1 MELQHVNFQ
10 QWVQDAPAAIA
21 YFDAN
26 DCLLAASNDWLKIFH
41 CDHTAIGQSLTS
53 LGPLI
58 PEVWLRLHHQVLQ
71 PPTAPGLDLSSD
83 GAGSPIE
90 GHIGSN
96 DHNYYSSAAES
107 QQFNPLEE
115 TTAIPQALVWKSD
128 QFPTVWCQW
137 FTRRWVVPGT
147 SDVGVAVRCEVL
159 DGFEPLRQA
168 RKQWSATQTLVC
180 RLDEAGIITAV
191 MGAWES
197 VLGLRESDLVPSM
210 WLNWAMDEDQRA
222 LVTPLEQ
229 MLAGEEVSC
238 EGRWR
243 TADGRWRWMRWVSV
257 PVAVGEGGHITYAIA
272 QDVTDQRLAREAME
286 AKDIFAEF
294 SEQLLRSAPVFCMAL
309 SPDGTVLMMNDA
321 MLQALDY
328 QPEEVVGRNYMTTF
342 LPERERSAMQLVF
355 EQLADV
361 AQPTRSVGVVLT
373 QDGSERLVEWHGV
386 PVFSR
391 DLALA
396 GLDELAGEMP
406 LTLDRGFDYFF
417 AIGIDITEGQIIEQ
431 ERQRLTAV
439 LEVTTDLVAVADP
452 DGRLS
457 YLNRAGRDLLGIPDT
472 IDVQRLRLQ
481 DCVPSD
487 LAEKLS
493 PSQLGKT
500 LRDGTWKGESQLL
513 HSNGQL
519 VDVSEVLIARR
530 DEADRIEF
538 IATIARDIS
547 AQKQAEEALRESE
560 ERFRTLV
567 ANIPGVIYR
576 RLADE
581 RWTLAFI
588 SEAVESLTGYRA
600 EEFLQ
605 RQRGEAPFTWL
616 NLLHPGDRDS
626 VIEGIQ
632 RSLAKRQQ
640 YALEYRIVR
649 ADGEVRWVLE
659 QGQGVFDPEGYLSWL
674 DGSLMDITQQK
685 EAEAELEA
693 SRQLLQVVLDNIP
706 QAVSWKDRGLNFLGC
721 NKAFAEMVGLANPGE
736 IVGKSD
742 FDMPWSKA
750 ETKWIR
756 ECDQRVIDQNQ
767 PELNNIETQTR
778 ADGTEIWLDISKV
791 PLLDSDGEVIGV
803 LGSSN
808 DITERKQYEIELYRS
823 QRQLKK
829 QVERERLLNQL
840 SMQIRSSIEN
850 RSALRD
856 TIETVLHSVRQVLRV
871 DRVLFSW
878 YVTDTSPQCWDIVA
892 ESHRE
897 GLSGVPKRRYPI
909 ESPGAVVQRLQNCQP
924 LRVNDV
930 RSPESIKWQSAD
942 KDHREFIETLGL
954 RSILLVPAMEQNHC
968 LEQYLGLIVC
978 CQQTESR
985 SWTDEEVQ
993 FLQAVL
999 NQIAIADT
1007 QTRLFTQAQATAA
1020 EAQAKARELEGVLAK
1035 LRSTQAQLVQTE
1047 KMSSLGQLVAGIAHE
1062 INNPV
1067 NFIYGNLD
1075 HARTYAKD
1083 LLTLLELYQGCIPE
1097 APAEIQ
1103 EFAEDVDLEFL
1114 VEDLPQMLKSMQVGA
1129 DRIKDIVTSLRTF
1142 SRMDEASMKAFNLHD
1157 GIDSTLTILNNRTKA
1172 KPSRPAVDIVRNF
1185 GELPPVECY
1194 GSQLNQVF
1202 MNILTNAID
1211 ALDERDSDRTYDE
1224 VAANPSRIVI
1234 TTALREN
1241 TVEITI
1247 HDNGSGIPASI
1258 RDRLFDPFFTTKP
1271 VGKGT
1276 GLGLSISYQI
1286 VTEKHGGTLTCT
1298 VPDSGGTCFT
1308 ILIPFRQE

>member
-1 MELQHVNFQ
+1 MELQHVDFQ

-21 YFDAN
+21 YFDGS
-26 DCLLAASNDWLKIFH
+26 DRLLAASNDWLSIFR
-41 CDHTAIGQSLTS
+41 CDHTAIGQPLTS

-58 PEVWLRLHHQVLQ
+58 PDVWLRLHHQVIQ
-71 PPTAPGLDLSSD
+71 PPTAPGPDLFMGASTSAEVNNGGDSD
-83 GAGSPIE
+83 PTGPPE
-90 GHIGSN
+90 P
-96 DHNYYSSAAES
+96 
-107 QQFNPLEE
+107 QPFNPLEE
-115 TTAIPQALVWKSD
+115 TTAIPQALVWRSD

-137 FTRRWVVPGT
+137 FTRRWLVPGT

-197 VLGLRESDLVPSM
+197 VLGLKERELVPSL
-210 WLNWAMDEDQRA
+210 WLNWAMDEDQRG
-222 LVTPLEQ
+222 LMTPLEQ
-229 MLAGEEVSC
+229 MLAGEEASC

-257 PVAVGEGGHITYAIA
+257 PVLVGEAGHITYAIA
-272 QDVTDQRLAREAME
+272 QDITDQRLAREAME

-321 MLQALDY
+321 MLQGLDY
-328 QPEEVVGRNYMTTF
+328 QSEEVVGENYMTTF

-361 AQPTRSVGVVLT
+361 AQPTRSVGVVLA

-396 GLDELAGEMP
+396 GLDELAGELP

-472 IDVQRLRLQ
+472 TDVQRLRLQ
-481 DCVPSD
+481 DCVPVD

-493 PSQLGKT
+493 PTQVGQT
-500 LRDGTWKGESQLL
+500 LKNGTWRGESQLL

-519 VDVSEVLIARR
+519 VDVSEVLVARR

-547 AQKQAEEALRESE
+547 DLNQAEEALRESE

-581 RWTLAFI
+581 HWTLAFI
-588 SEAVESLTGYRA
+588 SEAVEDLTGYDA
-600 EEFLQ
+600 GEFLQ

-616 NLLHPGDRDS
+616 NLLYPGDRDS
-626 VIEGIQ
+626 VLEKIQ

-640 YALEYRIVR
+640 YALEYRIIR

-685 EAEAELEA
+685 AAEADLEA

-706 QAVSWKDRGLNFLGC
+706 QAVFWKDRDLNYLGC
-721 NKAFAEMVGLANPGE
+721 NQAFAKATGLNDPAE
-736 IVGKSD
+736 VIGKND

-750 ETKWIR
+750 ETKWLR
-756 ECDQRVIDQNQ
+756 AGDQRVIEHNQ
-767 PELNNIETQTR
+767 PELNSVETQTR
-778 ADGTEIWLDISKV
+778 ADGTEVWLDTSKV
-791 PLLDSDGEVIGV
+791 PLLDSNGEVIGV
-803 LGSSN
+803 LGSFN

-850 RSALRD
+850 RSALRS
-856 TIETVLHSVRQVLRV
+856 TIEMVLHSLREVLQV

-878 YVTDTSPQCWDIVA
+878 FITDTSPPCWDIVG
-892 ESHRE
+892 ESRRPDLPE
-897 GLSGVPKRRYPI
+897 MAKQRYPI

-924 LRVNDV
+924 LRINDV
-930 RSPESIKWQSAD
+930 RSPEAIQWQEAD
-942 KDHREFIETLGL
+942 KDHHDFVTNLGL
-954 RSILLVPAMEQNHC
+954 RSILLVPAMDQNQC

-978 CQQTESR
+978 CQQMEPR

-1007 QTRLFTQAQATAA
+1007 QTRLFTQAQTTAA

-1047 KMSSLGQLVAGIAHE
+1047 KMSGLGQLVAGIAHE
-1062 INNPV
+1062 NNNPV
-1067 NFIYGNLD
+1067 NFIYGNMA
-1075 HARTYAKD
+1075 HARTYTKD
-1083 LLTLLELYQGCIPE
+1083 LLEMLELYRGC
-1097 APAEIQ
+1097 
-1103 EFAEDVDLEFL
+1103 
-1114 VEDLPQMLKSMQVGA
+1114 
-1129 DRIKDIVTSLRTF
+1129 
-1142 SRMDEASMKAFNLHD
+1142 
-1157 GIDSTLTILNNRTKA
+1157 
-1172 KPSRPAVDIVRNF
+1172 
-1185 GELPPVECY
+1185 
-1194 GSQLNQVF
+1194 
-1202 MNILTNAID
+1202 
-1211 ALDERDSDRTYDE
+1211 
-1224 VAANPSRIVI
+1224 
-1234 TTALREN
+1234 
-1241 TVEITI
+1241 
-1247 HDNGSGIPASI
+1247 
-1258 RDRLFDPFFTTKP
+1258 
-1271 VGKGT
+1271 
-1276 GLGLSISYQI
+1276 
-1286 VTEKHGGTLTCT
+1286 
-1298 VPDSGGTCFT
+1298 
-1308 ILIPFRQE
+1308 